1 MSDYFIGIDVGG
13 TMIKG
18 ALFDQDGSLVAKEEI
33 PTLGDKGPEAFID
46 NLVSL
51 ADLLQGP
58 KNKALG
64 MGIGIAGLLD
74 KERRT
79 LLESP
84 NLPLLNN
91 LPLKQNLE
99 SRLDLPVSI
108 ENDANAAALGELW
121 AGDCKGLKNFLLLT
135 LGTGIGGGLILDGKL
150 WTGELGKASEFG
162 HVIVEPGGAR
172 CGCGKQGCLEAYSSG
187 SAMVRIARQALDKGE
202 NSTLQVIYRQNP
214 DDITPKAI
222 YTEARNGDEL
232 SNTIFREAAIHLA
245 RAIANVNNLLDI
257 HTFIIGGGVSKAS
270 HIFHAGLIQDV
281 QQLVFSSSKD
291 NIRVIISKL
300 GNDAGVFGAGYL
312 AKLYLV

>member
-1 MSDYFIGIDVGG
+1 
-13 TMIKG
+13 
-18 ALFDQDGSLVAKEEI
+18 
-33 PTLGDKGPEAFID
+33 
-46 NLVSL
+46 
-51 ADLLQGP
+51 
-58 KNKALG
+58 
-64 MGIGIAGLLD
+64 
-74 KERRT
+74 
-79 LLESP
+79 
-84 NLPLLNN
+84 
-91 LPLKQNLE
+91 
-99 SRLDLPVSI
+99 
-108 ENDANAAALGELW
+108 
-121 AGDCKGLKNFLLLT
+121 
-135 LGTGIGGGLILDGKL
+135 
-150 WTGELGKASEFG
+150 
-162 HVIVEPGGAR
+162 
-172 CGCGKQGCLEAYSSG
+172 
-187 SAMVRIARQALDKGE
+187 MVRIARQALDKGE